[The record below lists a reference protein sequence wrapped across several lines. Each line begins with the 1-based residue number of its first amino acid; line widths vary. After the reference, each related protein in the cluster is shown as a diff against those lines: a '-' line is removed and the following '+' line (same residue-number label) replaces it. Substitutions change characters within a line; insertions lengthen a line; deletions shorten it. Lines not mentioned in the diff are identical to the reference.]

1 MSKKDT
7 DVFKRDSLTVKFM
20 EKSAVRMALSIIIFT
35 AFALALNFLRIKLP
49 YYPNFI
55 TVDFSIFAELLATIA
70 YGPLIGIAVSL
81 LKNLLHIAITDNA
94 FSADLVSFITSV
106 VFLLIVGEYYSY
118 KIYPHKKRKKRS
130 GEGSN
135 GGEKAKIHRRGTII
149 KGGLIALIP
158 TLAIQ
163 FAMLN
168 YYLFPTYDRKYGRMG
183 FSADSVLAQYAECAA
198 ALAKKFPGAVGNF
211 LLGLDKLWQYLLVF
225 NIPATALKLILV
237 SLIIALIYPVISPY
251 LHFRKK
257 AK

>member
-1 MSKKDT
+1 
-7 DVFKRDSLTVKFM
+7 M

-118 KIYPHKKRKKRS
+118 KIYPHKKRKKNS
-130 GEGSN
+130 
-135 GGEKAKIHRRGTII
+135 T
-149 KGGLIALIP
+149 
-158 TLAIQ
+158 
-163 FAMLN
+163 
-168 YYLFPTYDRKYGRMG
+168 
-183 FSADSVLAQYAECAA
+183 
-198 ALAKKFPGAVGNF
+198 
-211 LLGLDKLWQYLLVF
+211 
-225 NIPATALKLILV
+225 
-237 SLIIALIYPVISPY
+237 
-251 LHFRKK
+251 
-257 AK
+257 